1 MPIKH
6 SLIVCHP
13 EATSFTMAIAHRY
26 AETVGRFRHQVE
38 VRDLYRLGFD
48 PLLKAE
54 ERPGAPDHAIAQDVV
69 AELGALAGTDIFV
82 LVYPLWFGARP
93 AAITGYIERVFGA
106 EFLFSSETTRHRHPL
121 LAGKRLVSL
130 TVSGSMSAWLDEKG
144 VLLSL
149 RNLFEQYLADIFDMT
164 AVDHVHLDGVIPGL
178 PDLEYRQLLLQ
189 VEDVAKAV
197 MANHQVALRV
207 PPNPIKLSASVRH

>member
-69 AELGALAGTDIFV
+69 AELGALAGLT
-82 LVYPLWFGARP
+82 
-93 AAITGYIERVFGA
+93 
-106 EFLFSSETTRHRHPL
+106 SS
-121 LAGKRLVSL
+121 SL
-130 TVSGSMSAWLDEKG
+130 SIRSGSAPYPRQSKATSSACSEPSFPSR
-144 VLLSL
+144 VRL
-149 RNLFEQYLADIFDMT
+149 RAIGTRCWQ
-164 AVDHVHLDGVIPGL
+164 
-178 PDLEYRQLLLQ
+178 
-189 VEDVAKAV
+189 
-197 MANHQVALRV
+197 
-207 PPNPIKLSASVRH
+207 ASGWFR